1 MTTTTQRITEVRKLQ
16 ELMRLLVIQGW
27 SFHRWGNVSP
37 QRDATGLS
45 YAVSEDEVRARGP
58 SYTLSSLLASHCRG
72 APELRLDHLS
82 SPLSSPAGNFHKS
95 KAQGALCSRGHAQSR
110 PQFPCLS
117 VLGALPEFL
126 TGTNASDLHGDLSE
140 ADPIIYLFLRGKLR
154 LRGVSGCQR
163 SHSSA

>member
-27 SFHRWGNVSP
+27 SFHRCGNVSP

-82 SPLSSPAGNFHKS
+82 SHCPAQLGTFIRVKHRGPCVAEATPSPVPSFH
-95 KAQGALCSRGHAQSR
+95 A
-110 PQFPCLS
+110 S
-117 VLGALPEFL
+117 V
-126 TGTNASDLHGDLSE
+126 S
-140 ADPIIYLFLRGKLR
+140 
-154 LRGVSGCQR
+154 
-163 SHSSA
+163 